1 MARKRN
7 LASVLKA
14 DLATNMPMSMLA
26 DLVRSQGRGRDTV
39 LAHITPREAAKLKRE
54 GGRGSINPGT
64 GLPEFQEDFAPPD
77 VAGGG
82 YSGAPDYGAAAP
94 APAPAGDFGAPTGQ
108 SYISQNFPS
117 SPAEYTPTITPYAYA
132 EQPVQ
137 FPGGNVPFPTARP
150 AEASQAAIPSF
161 VGPTAEQAGFV
172 APGIAGAPA
181 EVGGKAPAA
190 GGGLFGD
197 TSALKLGLGALGL
210 GIGGFNVLRG
220 QQQAK
225 AIQDAYNQAAAT
237 QRASAAYEQALAQP
251 GLTQAALLRGLGAQ
265 GALDAS
271 RQQQLDAARARIAQS
286 LSGQGGAVAATQ
298 AETGIQRMRDLMV
311 ANEIDAGNKI
321 FDPSARLIDQ
331 SVASLNNA
339 ISNELQG
346 MRANIQMSD
355 ASASAFGNLVTNL
368 SNMFG
373 KAA

>member
-7 LASVLKA
+7 LASVLNA
-14 DLATNMPMSMLA
+14 DLSTNMPLSMLA

-54 GGRGSINPGT
+54 GGRGSINPAT
-64 GLPEFQEDFAPPD
+64 GLPEFDDGFDFAPPD
-77 VAGGG
+77 IAGGG
-82 YSGAPDYGAAAP
+82 YSGAGDSGAAVPAQAPAGDSGAGAASAGGADIGGGAAAP
-94 APAPAGDFGAPTGQ
+94 APQYQAAAQTYTPSTGQVAPTWFGGPATQAPTTLASPGAAWTPLADPNAPAD
-108 SYISQNFPS
+108 
-117 SPAEYTPTITPYAYA
+117 
-132 EQPVQ
+132 
-137 FPGGNVPFPTARP
+137 GG
-150 AEASQAAIPSF
+150 EK
-161 VGPTAEQAGFV
+161 
-172 APGIAGAPA
+172 
-181 EVGGKAPAA
+181 KAPAA
-190 GGGLFGD
+190 GGGFFGN

-331 SVASLNNA
+331 SVATLNNA